1 MDIAKGIL
9 MGILAGLSVY
19 DLKTKKVPVSVVVL
33 AGIGGI
39 VYRLY
44 MGTKVIVLLAG
55 LVPGVVL
62 LLLAF
67 LTKESIGIG
76 DGMVLCVIGLLCGWK
91 ETVAILGMALV
102 FAAIIAVI
110 LLVSKR
116 VGRKT
121 LLPFLPCLCAGYLLV
136 VLR

>member
-1 MDIAKGIL
+1 MDIVKGIL

-44 MGTKVIVLLAG
+44 METKVVVLLAG

-136 VLR
+136 VLG